1 MNWLTDCLDCQLSVS
16 RVNGDVRGNSPTT
29 HVDLLDQ
36 ILSERL
42 ISPVATVRADP
53 VTLTLHVLTVLM
65 SHLFSWADSDDQRSY
80 WERTQIGFT
89 VSIEKR
95 NSSRHVPFLS
105 VLGVLSVLGSGRSVC
120 SFVGGDGVLTQL
132 ASLGDGHTVL

>member
-16 RVNGDVRGNSPTT
+16 RVNGDVRGDSPTT

-53 VTLTLHVLTVLM
+53 MTPALHVLAVLM
-65 SHLFSWADSDDQRSY
+65 SDLLSWADSDDQRSY
-80 WERTQIGFT
+80 WERTQIGFMT
-89 VSIEKR
+89 HVEKHDR
-95 NSSRHVPFLS
+95 R
-105 VLGVLSVLGSGRSVC
+105 R
-120 SFVGGDGVLTQL
+120 
-132 ASLGDGHTVL
+132 